1 MTKTQLQTSTMTIK
15 KGDNVLVIAG
25 KDKGRQGAV
34 EKVVRK
40 DNRVVV
46 TGINMRKKH
55 LKPSQ
60 QNPRGGIIEF
70 PGSMSRSN
78 LMVICPHCSKP
89 TRVGHTTGAEGKR
102 YRFCK
107 KCQGSLDTR

>member
-1 MTKTQLQTSTMTIK
+1 MTQTSTMTIK

-34 EKVVRK
+34 EKVLSAK
-40 DNRVVV
+40 NRIVV

-55 LKPSQ
+55 LKRSQ
-60 QNPRGGIIEF
+60 QNPRGGIIEY
-70 PGSMSRSN
+70 PGALSRAN
-78 LMVICPHCSKP
+78 LMVVCPHCSKP
-89 TRVGHTTGAEGKR
+89 TRVGHTMGAEGKR

-107 KCQGSLDTR
+107 HCQGSLDSR